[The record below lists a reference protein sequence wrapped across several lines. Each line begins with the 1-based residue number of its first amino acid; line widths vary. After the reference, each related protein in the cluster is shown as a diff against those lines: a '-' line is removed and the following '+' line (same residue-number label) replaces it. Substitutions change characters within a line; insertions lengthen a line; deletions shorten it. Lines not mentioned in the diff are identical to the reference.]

1 MERKSGR
8 LKFSKNSVDK
18 RAPTELKSVKLS
30 DEMKPDKGRV
40 QKRARGGKKH
50 QRKIKPRNVNPK
62 DKNI

>member
-40 QKRARGGKKH
+40 QKRERKKT
-50 QRKIKPRNVNPK
+50 P
-62 DKNI
+62 